1 MNKKDISNIFSS
13 EDQNLLNVINTSYL
27 TLEDVAWLK
36 KKKWFKKFLKI
47 YSKELKK
54 RYEGK
59 PLVKKDIKPKEE
71 DVEILDFTKTI
82 SIPKKEVIEIL
93 DFTKTIDITDVKDI
107 ADATSIAKR
116 KVKREKMIWSFII
129 AISSFVLIILIAVL
143 INWLLEN
150 KKTDDVLETI
160 YMVSD
165 VREIKTTTK
174 SSENVI
180 TTTSIYDEYENMNML
195 EVNFDNLKKI
205 NSDTVGW
212 IKVNDTK
219 INYPF
224 VHTSN
229 NEYYLKHT
237 FDKTS
242 NKKGWVFLDFR
253 NDIENLSS
261 NNILYAHGL
270 VNNQMFGSLRKTIKP
285 FWYNNKSNHIIT
297 IATPSGTK
305 HFKIFSSYTIF
316 PESYYITTSFKS
328 DDEFKAFINTIKERS
343 VYDYNVDVNTSD
355 KILTLSSCYD
365 NEKRMV
371 LHAKL
376 IK

>member
-54 RYEGK
+54 RYEGN

-71 DVEILDFTKTI
+71 DIEILDFTKTI
-82 SIPKKEVIEIL
+82 NIPKKEVIEIL
-93 DFTKTIDITDVKDI
+93 DFTKTIDITDFKDI

-129 AISSFVLIILIAVL
+129 AISSFVLIILIAVF
-143 INWLLEN
+143 INCLLEN

-165 VREIKTTTK
+165 VRKIKTTTK
-174 SSENVI
+174 SSENAI

-212 IKVNDTK
+212 IKVNGTK

-285 FWYNNKSNHIIT
+285 SWYNNKSNHIIT
-297 IATPSGTK
+297 IVTPSGTK

>member
-1 MNKKDISNIFSS
+1 
-13 EDQNLLNVINTSYL
+13 
-27 TLEDVAWLK
+27 
-36 KKKWFKKFLKI
+36 
-47 YSKELKK
+47 
-54 RYEGK
+54 
-59 PLVKKDIKPKEE
+59 
-71 DVEILDFTKTI
+71 
-82 SIPKKEVIEIL
+82 
-93 DFTKTIDITDVKDI
+93 
-107 ADATSIAKR
+107 
-116 KVKREKMIWSFII
+116 
-129 AISSFVLIILIAVL
+129 
-143 INWLLEN
+143 
-150 KKTDDVLETI
+150 
-160 YMVSD
+160 MVSY
-165 VREIKTTTK
+165 VRKIKTTTK
-174 SSENVI
+174 SSENAI

-212 IKVNDTK
+212 IKVNGTK

-285 FWYNNKSNHIIT
+285 SWYNNKSNHIIT
-297 IATPSGTK
+297 IVTPSGTK